1 MYKEYSTI
9 EKTSGKSII
18 MDKHVKEKIKGF
30 EKYES
35 VEKASTR
42 FLSFLKK
49 SNIKLDEES
58 ITLKNALDRV
68 LATDLKSPLDIPPF
82 KRAAMDGYAVISK
95 DIDSASVENPAI
107 LEVIDRVSAGEK
119 SGIKV
124 TSGKTIAIATGAPM
138 PYGANAVVMVE
149 NTSLY
154 ENNRVKIFE
163 QIESGKNV
171 ASKGEDVKK
180 GQILIEKGTLLAAQD
195 IGIIASVGINK
206 ITVYKRPKVAV
217 FSTGNELVEPG
228 LKLKEGS
235 IFESN
240 RYMLSCLVKEFG
252 GEVVDLGICPDVKD
266 SIRRRLREA
275 LHYDIVVIS
284 GGSSVG
290 TKDFVPEIIDEMG
303 RPGILVHG
311 VAMRPGSPTALA
323 VVKKKPIISAP
334 GYPVSA
340 FFAFFTFGRPALTQ
354 MLRTHGKPL
363 YTVSAEI
370 TKSVKLHK
378 GMRAFLRVRLSKS
391 HDRKKYKAEPISAS
405 GAFLLSTLTKSN
417 GVIIIED
424 KAELKKGEKVQVI
437 PLRNISDPIEP
448 FS

>member
-1 MYKEYSTI
+1 
-9 EKTSGKSII
+9 

-35 VEKASTR
+35 VKKASTR

-49 SNIKLDEES
+49 SNMTLHVEVVP
-58 ITLKNALDRV
+58 LKNALDRV
-68 LATDLKSPLDIPPF
+68 LATDLKSSINIPPF
-82 KRAAMDGYAVISK
+82 TRAAMDGYAVISS
-95 DIDSASVENPAI
+95 DVSGASAKHPAI
-107 LEVIDRVSAGEK
+107 LETISSISAGEK
-119 SGIKV
+119 SRIKV

-163 QIESGKNV
+163 QIASGKNV

-180 GQILIEKGTLLAAQD
+180 GQILIEKGTLLTAQD

-206 ITVYKRPKVAV
+206 ITVYKKPRVAV

-228 LKLKEGS
+228 LKLREAS

-240 RYMLSCLVKEFG
+240 RYMLSSLVKEFG
-252 GEVVDLGICPDVKD
+252 GEVIDLGICPDVKD
-266 SIRRRLREA
+266 RIRRRLRHA
-275 LHYDIVVIS
+275 LRYDMVVVS

-290 TKDFVPEIIDEMG
+290 TKDFVPKIINEMG

-323 VVKKKPIISAP
+323 VVNGKPIISAP

-340 FFAFFTFGRPALTQ
+340 FFAFLTFGRPALAHMQGT
-354 MLRTHGKPL
+354 RGKAL
-363 YTVSAEI
+363 SMVYADI
-370 TKSVKLHK
+370 TKTVKLHK
-378 GMRAFLRVRLSKS
+378 GMRTFLRVRLSKS
-391 HDRKKYKAEPISAS
+391 NYQTKYKAEPISAS
-405 GAFLLSTLTKSN
+405 GASLLSTLARSN
-417 GVIIIED
+417 GVIIIEN